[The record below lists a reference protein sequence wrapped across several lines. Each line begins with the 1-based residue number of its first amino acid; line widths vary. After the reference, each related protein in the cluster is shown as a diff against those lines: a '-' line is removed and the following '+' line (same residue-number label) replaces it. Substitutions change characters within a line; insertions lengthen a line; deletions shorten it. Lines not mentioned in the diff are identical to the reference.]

1 MSADS
6 SISLEQLNAV
16 DAKEFVVALGAIYEH
31 SPWVA
36 QAAAVRR
43 PFGSLAALHEC
54 MSRAVLAGDDSRKLA
69 LLNAHP
75 DLAGKAARAGAITAD
90 SKIEQRGAGLD
101 HLTEKE
107 FSNFQSFNETYRK
120 TFGFPFIICV
130 LRHTKDSVFQQLER
144 RAKNT
149 LPVERE
155 TAVKEVIRI
164 AALRLDRH
172 VSAKDRLKVT
182 GCLST
187 HVLDAY
193 SGRPAHGVDV
203 ELRELSNS
211 GNDGLIAT
219 AVTNADGRTDQPLI
233 RDRPIP
239 IGRYELRFAV
249 ARYFARIGVV
259 LPDPP
264 FLDIVP
270 LRFSVADPEGHYHVP
285 LLATPWSYS
294 TYRGS

>member
-1 MSADS
+1 MSANS
-6 SISLEQLNAV
+6 SVSLEKLNAV
-16 DAKEFVVALGAIYEH
+16 GPKEFEAALGTIYEH

-36 QAAAVRR
+36 QAATAGR

-54 MSRAVLAGDDSRKLA
+54 MSRTVLSADDSRKLA

-107 FSNFQSFNETYRK
+107 FSDFQSFNERYRK

-130 LRHTKDSVFQQLER
+130 LRHTKDSVLRHLER

-182 GCLST
+182 GRLST
-187 HVLDAY
+187 HALDAY
-193 SGRPAHGVDV
+193 SGRPAHGVAV

-211 GNDGLIAT
+211 GTDSLIAT
-219 AVTNADGRTDQPLI
+219 AVTNADGRTDEPLI
-233 RDRPIP
+233 HDRPVP
-239 IGRYELRFAV
+239 IGRYELRFDV
-249 ARYFARIGVV
+249 AGYFARLGVV

-264 FLDIVP
+264 FLDVVP